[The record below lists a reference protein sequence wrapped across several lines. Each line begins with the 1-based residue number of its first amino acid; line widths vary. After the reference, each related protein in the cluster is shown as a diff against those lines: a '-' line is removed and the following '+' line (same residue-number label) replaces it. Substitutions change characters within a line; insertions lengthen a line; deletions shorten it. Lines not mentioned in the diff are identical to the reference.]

1 MKFKRAGTLTKIV
14 IAAII
19 IFALWQLV
27 SVSVRVSDA
36 QQQQEALQQQADRL
50 TEDNARLQYALE
62 NADRESVIA
71 AIARDKLGLVL
82 PGEKVFWDVGN

>member
-1 MKFKRAGTLTKIV
+1 MKFKRAGILTKIV

-50 TEDNARLQYALE
+50 SEDNARLQYALE

>member
-1 MKFKRAGTLTKIV
+1 MKIKRAGILTKIV

-27 SVSVRVSDA
+27 SLSIRVNDA
-36 QQQQEALQQQADRL
+36 QQARDALQQQAEEL
-50 TEDNARLQYALE
+50 TEDNARLQYALD
-62 NADRESVIA
+62 NADKESIIA

-82 PGEKVFWDVGN
+82 PGEKVFYDVSN

>member
-1 MKFKRAGTLTKIV
+1 MKIKRAGILTKIV

-27 SVSVRVSDA
+27 SISIRVNDA
-36 QQQQEALQQQADRL
+36 QQIQDALQQQAEEL
-50 TEDNARLQYALE
+50 SEDNARLQYALDS
-62 NADRESVIA
+62 ADKDSIIA

-82 PGEKVFWDVGN
+82 PGEKVFYDVSN

>member
-1 MKFKRAGTLTKIV
+1 MKFKRAGILTKIV

-50 TEDNARLQYALE
+50 TEDNARLQDALE
-62 NADRESVIA
+62 NADRASVIA

>member
-1 MKFKRAGTLTKIV
+1 MKFKRAGILTKIV

-36 QQQQEALQQQADRL
+36 QQQQEALQQQADQL

>member
-1 MKFKRAGTLTKIV
+1 MNIKRAGILTKIV

-27 SVSVRVSDA
+27 SLSIRVNDA
-36 QQQQEALQQQADRL
+36 QQARDALQQQAEEL
-50 TEDNARLQYALE
+50 TEDNARLQYALD
-62 NADRESVIA
+62 NADKESIIA

>member
-1 MKFKRAGTLTKIV
+1 MKFKRAGILTKIV